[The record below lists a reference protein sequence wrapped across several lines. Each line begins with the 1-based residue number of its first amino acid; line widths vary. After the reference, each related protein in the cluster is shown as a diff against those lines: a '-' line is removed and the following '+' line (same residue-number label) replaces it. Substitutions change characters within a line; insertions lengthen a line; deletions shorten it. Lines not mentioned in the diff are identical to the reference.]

1 MRTINRFAVCS
12 IIAISLISSAAIAQD
27 MKTQKHD
34 EERSR
39 SIRQSYREKKE
50 DGLNLVVYLVEGG
63 RETPVDPAAHTFK
76 KGDQLRIKFRSN
88 FDGFVYFVNIDPSGK
103 KSVIYPDLGFRDH
116 QNQIRADTD
125 YSFPGE
131 DILKFEDDVK
141 GTEIVQVIMAR
152 QPVSFLEDAIK
163 NANGALGKTR
173 ANAASEL
180 AGNANAQQI
189 KVLPD
194 KGEEGAVRSRS
205 IRLDR
210 PKDRD
215 KEGTFVTVPDKQLKP
230 GEVAVFQILLPRN

>member
-1 MRTINRFAVCS
+1 MKTLNRFAGCS

-27 MKTQKHD
+27 MKTQKND
-34 EERSR
+34 EARSR

-50 DGLNLVVYLVEGG
+50 DGLNLVVYLVEGEQ
-63 RETPVDPAAHTFK
+63 ETPVDPAAHTFK

-88 FDGFVYFVNIDPSGK
+88 FDGFVYFVNIDPSGD
-103 KSVIYPDLGFRDH
+103 KSVIYPDLGFKDH

-125 YSFPGE
+125 YRLPGE
-131 DILKFEDDVK
+131 DILKFEDEVK
-141 GTEIVQVIMAR
+141 GTEILQVIMAR

-163 NANGALGKTR
+163 NAHGVLGKTK

-180 AGNANAQQI
+180 ASAANSQHI
-189 KVLPD
+189 RVLPD
-194 KGEEGAVRSRS
+194 KGEGAVRSRS

-215 KEGTFVTVPDKQLKP
+215 KEGAFVTVPDKQLKP